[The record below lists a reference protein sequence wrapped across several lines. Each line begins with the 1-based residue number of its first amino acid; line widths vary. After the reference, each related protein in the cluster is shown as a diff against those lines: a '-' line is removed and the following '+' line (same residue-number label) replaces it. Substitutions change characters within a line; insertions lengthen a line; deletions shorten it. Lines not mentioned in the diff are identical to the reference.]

1 MAGAG
6 YLNCHVQDGGC
17 RVVEL
22 PRAKWWVQGT
32 GHKMAE
38 LPGNWIAEYDK
49 IKDHEQLKS
58 DISS

>member
-38 LPGNWIAEYDK
+38 LLGNWIAESDK

>member
-1 MAGAG
+1 MK
-6 YLNCHVQDGGC
+6 GGEC
-17 RVVEL
+17 SLLEL

-38 LPGNWIAEYDK
+38 LLGNWIAESDK

>member
-1 MAGAG
+1 MK
-6 YLNCHVQDGGC
+6 DGSC
-17 RVVEL
+17 RVLEL

>member
-1 MAGAG
+1 MK
-6 YLNCHVQDGGC
+6 DGSC
-17 RVVEL
+17 RVLEL

-38 LPGNWIAEYDK
+38 LLGNWIAESDK

>member
-1 MAGAG
+1 MAVAG
-6 YLNCHVQDGGC
+6 YLSCHMKGGEC
-17 RVVEL
+17 SLLEL

-38 LPGNWIAEYDK
+38 LPGNWIAESDK